1 MTYFK
6 ASNGPKLKGTV
17 RRVSAEETPFQY
29 VMSDA
34 PFLFMAR
41 KIGKIRYLLARLF
54 AVERLRNS

>member
-29 VMSDA
+29 V
-34 PFLFMAR
+34 
-41 KIGKIRYLLARLF
+41 I
-54 AVERLRNS
+54 ERLRNS